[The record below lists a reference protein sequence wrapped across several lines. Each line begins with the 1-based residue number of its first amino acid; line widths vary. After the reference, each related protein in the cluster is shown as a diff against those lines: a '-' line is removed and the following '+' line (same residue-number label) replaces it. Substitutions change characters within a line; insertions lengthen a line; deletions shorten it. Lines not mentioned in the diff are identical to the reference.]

1 MQPSVA
7 KYVASGHEIYGNMLR
22 EIGRNM
28 LCEINRNMQP
38 SAAKYVR

>member
-7 KYVASGHEIYGNMLR
+7 KYVASGHEIDRNMLR

-28 LCEINRNMQP
+28 FAEADEIYRNLLL
-38 SAAKYVR
+38 